1 MNTAPP
7 SCATDDFGY
16 RSVQDVVSVHD
27 FHATLLH
34 NLDLDH
40 HRLTYPHEGRAASL
54 TEAEVTS
61 ANVVK
66 ALLA

>member
-1 MNTAPP
+1 MNTPPP

-16 RSVQDVVSVHD
+16 RSVQDIVSVHD
-27 FHATLLH
+27 FHATLPH
-34 NLDLDH
+34 NLGLDH
-40 HRLTYPHEGRAASL
+40 HRLPYPHQGRAASL
-54 TEAEVTS
+54 TDAEVTS